1 MIELKNIDVVF
12 KQKKQEI
19 YGVKNVS
26 IKIEKGEIFGIVGSS
41 GAGKSTLVRVINL
54 LQKPSK
60 GQVLIDNVDI
70 TNFKGK
76 ALREV
81 RLKMGM
87 IFQHFNL
94 ISGATVYQNIEFSLI
109 ASKYPKEKIASRV
122 KELLK
127 LVNLEDKI
135 NVYPSNLSGG
145 QKQRIAIAR
154 ALANNPEILLCD
166 EATSAL
172 DLENTEEVIETLK
185 KINECIILC
194 NALDTD
200 VDTKVFYANQLYER
214 TQGYYDID
222 ECYEIELT
230 KEIIEIINLSIFQDI
245 YFFDQFMFENTST
258 NYKLGVYNSEF
269 AIWSVNH
276 FLHDI
281 PELIINEN
289 FKENCNSLIPCMKKN
304 IFRIYKNYEFGVANR
319 IKKETKNLQ
328 KRLR

>member
-1 MIELKNIDVVF
+1 MNSLERYQNELIVMALLVGQQDEIINDIKE
-12 KQKKQEI
+12 QKKLQEFYI
-19 YGVKNVS
+19 SSEILETLKKIIMENNEKCFIDFRVKN
-26 IKIEKGEIFGIVGSS
+26 KILDYLSFFRDTNKMLEK
-41 GAGKSTLVRVINL
+41 
-54 LQKPSK
+54 
-60 GQVLIDNVDI
+60 
-70 TNFKGK
+70 
-76 ALREV
+76 
-81 RLKMGM
+81 
-87 IFQHFNL
+87 
-94 ISGATVYQNIEFSLI
+94 
-109 ASKYPKEKIASRV
+109 
-122 KELLK
+122 
-127 LVNLEDKI
+127 
-135 NVYPSNLSGG
+135 
-145 QKQRIAIAR
+145 
-154 ALANNPEILLCD
+154 
-166 EATSAL
+166 
-172 DLENTEEVIETLK
+172 ENKKETLK

-214 TQGYYDID
+214 TQGCYDID

-289 FKENCNSLIPCMKKN
+289 FKDNCDSLISYMKKN
-304 IFRIYKNYEFGVANR
+304 GFKIYKSCGLQIGNR

>member
-1 MIELKNIDVVF
+1 MNSLERYQNELIVMALLVGQQDEIINDIKE
-12 KQKKQEI
+12 QKKLQEFYI
-19 YGVKNVS
+19 
-26 IKIEKGEIFGIVGSS
+26 SS
-41 GAGKSTLVRVINL
+41 
-54 LQKPSK
+54 
-60 GQVLIDNVDI
+60 
-70 TNFKGK
+70 
-76 ALREV
+76 
-81 RLKMGM
+81 
-87 IFQHFNL
+87 
-94 ISGATVYQNIEFSLI
+94 
-109 ASKYPKEKIASRV
+109 
-122 KELLK
+122 
-127 LVNLEDKI
+127 
-135 NVYPSNLSGG
+135 
-145 QKQRIAIAR
+145 
-154 ALANNPEILLCD
+154 EIL
-166 EATSAL
+166 
-172 DLENTEEVIETLK
+172 ETLK
-185 KINECIILC
+185 KIIMENNEKCFIDFRVKNKILDYLSFFRDTNKMLEKENKKETLNKINECIILC
-194 NALDTD
+194 NSLDTD

-289 FKENCNSLIPCMKKN
+289 FKDNCDSLISYMKKN
-304 IFRIYKNYEFGVANR
+304 GFKIYKSCGLQTGNR

>member
-1 MIELKNIDVVF
+1 MNSLERYQNELIVMALLVGEQDEIINDIKE
-12 KQKKQEI
+12 QKKLQEFYI
-19 YGVKNVS
+19 
-26 IKIEKGEIFGIVGSS
+26 SS
-41 GAGKSTLVRVINL
+41 
-54 LQKPSK
+54 
-60 GQVLIDNVDI
+60 
-70 TNFKGK
+70 
-76 ALREV
+76 
-81 RLKMGM
+81 
-87 IFQHFNL
+87 
-94 ISGATVYQNIEFSLI
+94 
-109 ASKYPKEKIASRV
+109 
-122 KELLK
+122 
-127 LVNLEDKI
+127 
-135 NVYPSNLSGG
+135 
-145 QKQRIAIAR
+145 
-154 ALANNPEILLCD
+154 EIL
-166 EATSAL
+166 
-172 DLENTEEVIETLK
+172 ETLK
-185 KINECIILC
+185 KIIMENNEKCFIDFRVKNKILDYLSFFRDTNKMLEKENKKETLNKINECIILC
-194 NALDTD
+194 NSLDTD

-289 FKENCNSLIPCMKKN
+289 FKDNCDSLISYMKKN
-304 IFRIYKNYEFGVANR
+304 GFKIYKSCGLQIGNR

>member
-1 MIELKNIDVVF
+1 MNSLERYQNELIVMALLVGEQDEIINDIKE
-12 KQKKQEI
+12 QKKLQEFYI
-19 YGVKNVS
+19 SPEIIETLKKIIMENNEKCFIDFRVKN
-26 IKIEKGEIFGIVGSS
+26 KILDYLSFFRDTNKMLKKENKKEI
-41 GAGKSTLVRVINL
+41 
-54 LQKPSK
+54 
-60 GQVLIDNVDI
+60 
-70 TNFKGK
+70 
-76 ALREV
+76 
-81 RLKMGM
+81 
-87 IFQHFNL
+87 
-94 ISGATVYQNIEFSLI
+94 
-109 ASKYPKEKIASRV
+109 
-122 KELLK
+122 
-127 LVNLEDKI
+127 
-135 NVYPSNLSGG
+135 
-145 QKQRIAIAR
+145 
-154 ALANNPEILLCD
+154 
-166 EATSAL
+166 
-172 DLENTEEVIETLK
+172 LK

-214 TQGYYDID
+214 TQGCYDID

-281 PELIINEN
+281 PELIINKN
-289 FKENCNSLIPCMKKN
+289 FKDNCDSLISYMKKN
-304 IFRIYKNYEFGVANR
+304 GFKIYKSCGLQIGNR

>member
-1 MIELKNIDVVF
+1 MNSLERYQNELIVMALLVGQQDEIINDIKE
-12 KQKKQEI
+12 QKKLQEF
-19 YGVKNVS
+19 Y
-26 IKIEKGEIFGIVGSS
+26 
-41 GAGKSTLVRVINL
+41 
-54 LQKPSK
+54 
-60 GQVLIDNVDI
+60 
-70 TNFKGK
+70 
-76 ALREV
+76 
-81 RLKMGM
+81 
-87 IFQHFNL
+87 
-94 ISGATVYQNIEFSLI
+94 IS
-109 ASKYPKEKIASRV
+109 
-122 KELLK
+122 
-127 LVNLEDKI
+127 
-135 NVYPSNLSGG
+135 
-145 QKQRIAIAR
+145 
-154 ALANNPEILLCD
+154 PEILETLKKIIMENNEKCFID
-166 EATSAL
+166 FRVKNKIL
-172 DLENTEEVIETLK
+172 DYLSFFRDTNKMLEKENKKETLK

-194 NALDTD
+194 NELDTD

>member
-1 MIELKNIDVVF
+1 MNSLEIYQNELIVMALLVGEQDEIINDIKE
-12 KQKKQEI
+12 QKKLQEFYI
-19 YGVKNVS
+19 SPEIIETLKKIIMENNEKCFIDFRVKN
-26 IKIEKGEIFGIVGSS
+26 KILDYLSFFRDTNKMLKKENKKEI
-41 GAGKSTLVRVINL
+41 
-54 LQKPSK
+54 
-60 GQVLIDNVDI
+60 
-70 TNFKGK
+70 
-76 ALREV
+76 
-81 RLKMGM
+81 
-87 IFQHFNL
+87 
-94 ISGATVYQNIEFSLI
+94 
-109 ASKYPKEKIASRV
+109 
-122 KELLK
+122 
-127 LVNLEDKI
+127 
-135 NVYPSNLSGG
+135 
-145 QKQRIAIAR
+145 
-154 ALANNPEILLCD
+154 
-166 EATSAL
+166 
-172 DLENTEEVIETLK
+172 LK

-214 TQGYYDID
+214 TQGCYDID

-281 PELIINEN
+281 PELIINKN
-289 FKENCNSLIPCMKKN
+289 FKDNCDSLISYMKKN
-304 IFRIYKNYEFGVANR
+304 GFKIYKSCGLQIGNR

>member
-1 MIELKNIDVVF
+1 MNSLERYQNELIVMALLVGQQDEIINDIKE
-12 KQKKQEI
+12 QKKLQEF
-19 YGVKNVS
+19 Y
-26 IKIEKGEIFGIVGSS
+26 
-41 GAGKSTLVRVINL
+41 
-54 LQKPSK
+54 
-60 GQVLIDNVDI
+60 
-70 TNFKGK
+70 
-76 ALREV
+76 
-81 RLKMGM
+81 
-87 IFQHFNL
+87 
-94 ISGATVYQNIEFSLI
+94 IS
-109 ASKYPKEKIASRV
+109 
-122 KELLK
+122 
-127 LVNLEDKI
+127 
-135 NVYPSNLSGG
+135 
-145 QKQRIAIAR
+145 
-154 ALANNPEILLCD
+154 PEILETLKKIIMENNEKCFID
-166 EATSAL
+166 FRVKNKIL
-172 DLENTEEVIETLK
+172 DYLSFFRDTNKMLEKENKKETLK

-276 FLHDI
+276 FLNDI
-281 PELIINEN
+281 PEIITNEN
-289 FKENCNSLIPCMKKN
+289 FKDNCDSLISYMKKN
-304 IFRIYKNYEFGVANR
+304 GFKIYKSCGLQIGNR

>member
-1 MIELKNIDVVF
+1 MNSLERYQNELIVMALLVGEQDEIINDIKE
-12 KQKKQEI
+12 QKKLQEFYI
-19 YGVKNVS
+19 SSEILETLKKIIMENNEKCFIDFRVKN
-26 IKIEKGEIFGIVGSS
+26 KILDYLSFFRDTNKMLEK
-41 GAGKSTLVRVINL
+41 
-54 LQKPSK
+54 
-60 GQVLIDNVDI
+60 
-70 TNFKGK
+70 
-76 ALREV
+76 
-81 RLKMGM
+81 
-87 IFQHFNL
+87 
-94 ISGATVYQNIEFSLI
+94 
-109 ASKYPKEKIASRV
+109 
-122 KELLK
+122 
-127 LVNLEDKI
+127 
-135 NVYPSNLSGG
+135 
-145 QKQRIAIAR
+145 
-154 ALANNPEILLCD
+154 
-166 EATSAL
+166 
-172 DLENTEEVIETLK
+172 ENKKETLK

-281 PELIINEN
+281 PELIINKN
-289 FKENCNSLIPCMKKN
+289 FKDNCDSLISYMKKN
-304 IFRIYKNYEFGVANR
+304 GFKIYKSCGLQIGNR

>member
-1 MIELKNIDVVF
+1 MNSLERYQNELIVMALLVGEQDEIINDIKE
-12 KQKKQEI
+12 QKKLQEFYI
-19 YGVKNVS
+19 SPEIIETLKKIIMENNEKCFIDFRVKN
-26 IKIEKGEIFGIVGSS
+26 KILDYLSFFRDTNKMLEKENKKEI
-41 GAGKSTLVRVINL
+41 
-54 LQKPSK
+54 
-60 GQVLIDNVDI
+60 
-70 TNFKGK
+70 
-76 ALREV
+76 
-81 RLKMGM
+81 
-87 IFQHFNL
+87 
-94 ISGATVYQNIEFSLI
+94 
-109 ASKYPKEKIASRV
+109 
-122 KELLK
+122 
-127 LVNLEDKI
+127 
-135 NVYPSNLSGG
+135 
-145 QKQRIAIAR
+145 
-154 ALANNPEILLCD
+154 
-166 EATSAL
+166 
-172 DLENTEEVIETLK
+172 LK

-214 TQGYYDID
+214 TQGCYDID

-281 PELIINEN
+281 PELIINKN
-289 FKENCNSLIPCMKKN
+289 FKDNCDSLISYMKKN
-304 IFRIYKNYEFGVANR
+304 GFKIYKSCGLQIGNR

>member
-1 MIELKNIDVVF
+1 MNSLERYQNELIVMALLVGQQDEIINDIKE
-12 KQKKQEI
+12 QKKLQEFYI
-19 YGVKNVS
+19 SSEILETLKKIIMENNEKCFIDFRVKN
-26 IKIEKGEIFGIVGSS
+26 KILDYLSFFRDTNKMLEK
-41 GAGKSTLVRVINL
+41 
-54 LQKPSK
+54 
-60 GQVLIDNVDI
+60 
-70 TNFKGK
+70 
-76 ALREV
+76 
-81 RLKMGM
+81 
-87 IFQHFNL
+87 
-94 ISGATVYQNIEFSLI
+94 
-109 ASKYPKEKIASRV
+109 
-122 KELLK
+122 
-127 LVNLEDKI
+127 
-135 NVYPSNLSGG
+135 
-145 QKQRIAIAR
+145 
-154 ALANNPEILLCD
+154 
-166 EATSAL
+166 
-172 DLENTEEVIETLK
+172 ENKKETLK

-194 NALDTD
+194 NELDTD

-289 FKENCNSLIPCMKKN
+289 FKENCNSLISYMKKN
-304 IFRIYKNYEFGVANR
+304 GFKIYKSCGLQIGNR

>member
-1 MIELKNIDVVF
+1 MNSLERYQNELIVMALLVGQQDEIINDIKE
-12 KQKKQEI
+12 QKKLQEF
-19 YGVKNVS
+19 Y
-26 IKIEKGEIFGIVGSS
+26 
-41 GAGKSTLVRVINL
+41 
-54 LQKPSK
+54 
-60 GQVLIDNVDI
+60 
-70 TNFKGK
+70 
-76 ALREV
+76 
-81 RLKMGM
+81 
-87 IFQHFNL
+87 
-94 ISGATVYQNIEFSLI
+94 IS
-109 ASKYPKEKIASRV
+109 
-122 KELLK
+122 
-127 LVNLEDKI
+127 
-135 NVYPSNLSGG
+135 
-145 QKQRIAIAR
+145 
-154 ALANNPEILLCD
+154 PEILETLKKIIMENNEKCFID
-166 EATSAL
+166 FRVKNKIL
-172 DLENTEEVIETLK
+172 DYLSFFRDTNKMLEKENKKETLK

-281 PELIINEN
+281 PEIITNEN
-289 FKENCNSLIPCMKKN
+289 FKENCDSLIPCMKKN
-304 IFRIYKNYEFGVANR
+304 MFKIYKNDGLGVANR